1 MKNEKVIQLLKEAQ
15 SGTYVLSLNTQKCHW
30 NVEGINFHSLHL
42 MFDAQY
48 TMLAE
53 DVDVLAERLRAL
65 GEYAPGSF
73 KEFEKFSPVDALEKT
88 KLSEC
93 EMLQFLVKE
102 YEKLIATLLK
112 LVEESSKSKD
122 DGTADIA
129 LGQSE
134 IRQKTLWMLR
144 SSLK

>member
-65 GEYAPGSF
+65 GAVSYTH
-73 KEFEKFSPVDALEKT
+73 L
-88 KLSEC
+88 
-93 EMLQFLVKE
+93 
-102 YEKLIATLLK
+102 TLPTIYS
-112 LVEESSKSKD
+112 V
-122 DGTADIA
+122 
-129 LGQSE
+129 
-134 IRQKTLWMLR
+134 
-144 SSLK
+144 